1 MPYCPVSTKDFF
13 LRIIYEAK
21 RNNIKCNET
30 VCLHTEFTIEKYLPH
45 QFEIIYMRQAFRIYS
60 LS

>member
-45 QFEIIYMRQAFRIYS
+45 QFEIIYMR
-60 LS
+60 